1 MYNSGMSFLDAIK
14 HQTFGPLAWLEGTTL
29 YVTGWF
35 SITAIPVAQITE
47 IRRSYVH
54 IGKYGAAYSFDARYN
69 KKWYSLREPAF
80 AGGHEYDSSPTTI
93 IDKLVIERKPSV
105 VSLSL
110 LRKLVEINPSIQR
123 DEYINRYLESGDYQ
137 VFNS

>member
-1 MYNSGMSFLDAIK
+1 M
-14 HQTFGPLAWLEGTTL
+14 
-29 YVTGWF
+29 
-35 SITAIPVAQITE
+35 
-47 IRRSYVH
+47 
-54 IGKYGAAYSFDARYN
+54 
-69 KKWYSLREPAF
+69 
-80 AGGHEYDSSPTTI
+80 
-93 IDKLVIERKPSV
+93 DKLVIERKPSV